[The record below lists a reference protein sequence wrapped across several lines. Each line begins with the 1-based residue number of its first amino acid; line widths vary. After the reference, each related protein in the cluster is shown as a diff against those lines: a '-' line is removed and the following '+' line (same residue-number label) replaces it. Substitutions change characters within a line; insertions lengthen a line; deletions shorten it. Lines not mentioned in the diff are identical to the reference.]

1 MQMSDLETL
10 FSPCPIGARMAPNR
24 LVAQPVESND
34 GTERG
39 EPTER
44 TVLHYANL
52 ARGGWG
58 TVVVEST
65 SVNSRSLGRLHGLV
79 LTEETASSY
88 EKMVAAFKDA
98 YPDALFIMQI
108 THSGRQSHPST
119 DLVTITPNSP
129 GHERYLSADEI
140 QEIVDES
147 VVSAR
152 LAEELGFDGVDYKMC
167 NAYLGTETMRPT
179 NTRPD
184 RWGGCFENRMRFM
197 TEGVSRI
204 LAARQSA
211 DFVVGAR
218 ISFCE
223 GSVGGFGSAGP
234 DTDRFDPTE
243 PLESIRVMDRLGMD
257 FCSITGLPVD
267 LTGHDLTPAEVRE
280 PSLYYERLTKE
291 LIADEDLS
299 LPVLGAGYSEL
310 GQDTWAIAAQRIRD
324 GHADCV
330 GFARQTLSDP
340 FAPAKLRRG
349 ESISYCTRCNI
360 CQQLVLNQFQG
371 GCVVYDDYFAAQL
384 PALRELQTNAGDNH

>member
-1 MQMSDLETL
+1 MPKSDLETL
-10 FSPCPIGARMAPNR
+10 FSPCAIGTRMAPNR

-39 EPTER
+39 EPSER
-44 TVLHYANL
+44 TVQHYANL

-79 LTEETASSY
+79 LTEKTASSY

-98 YPDALFIMQI
+98 CPEALFIMQI

-119 DLVTITPNSP
+119 DLVTITPDSP
-129 GHERYLSADEI
+129 GHERYLSAAEI

-147 VVSAR
+147 VVCAR
-152 LAEELGFDGVDYKMC
+152 LAEKLGFDGIDFKMC

-184 RWGGCFENRMRFM
+184 RWGGSFENRMRFM

-204 LAARQSA
+204 LAARQS
-211 DFVVGAR
+211 DGFLVGAR

-223 GSVGGFGSAGP
+223 GSVGGFGAAGP
-234 DTDRFDPTE
+234 DTDRFDPSE
-243 PLESIRVMDRLGMD
+243 PLESIRVMDQLGMD

-267 LTGHDLTPAEVRE
+267 LSDYDLTPAEVRE
-280 PSLYYERLTKE
+280 PSLFYERLTKQ
-291 LIADEDLS
+291 LIADEGLS

-310 GQDTWAIAAQRIRD
+310 GKNTWPIAAQRIRD

-330 GFARQTLSDP
+330 GFARQTLADP
-340 FAPAKLRRG
+340 LTPNKLRSG
-349 ESISYCTRCNI
+349 DPIAYCTRCNI

-371 GCVVYDDYFAAQL
+371 GCVVYNDYFAAQL
-384 PALRELQTNAGDNH
+384 PALRKLEASAGANH

>member
-1 MQMSDLETL
+1 MPKSDLETL
-10 FSPCPIGARMAPNR
+10 FSPCIIGARNAPNR

-34 GTERG
+34 GTDRG

-44 TVLHYANL
+44 TIQHYANL

-65 SVNSRSLGRLHGLV
+65 SVNNRSLGRLNGLV
-79 LTEETASSY
+79 LTDKTASAY
-88 EKMVAAFKDA
+88 EAMVSAFKDA
-98 YPDALFIMQI
+98 CPDALFIIQI
-108 THSGRQSHPST
+108 THSGRQSHPTT

-147 VVSAR
+147 VVSGL
-152 LAEELGFDGVDYKMC
+152 LAEKLGFDGIDYKMC

-179 NTRPD
+179 NTRSD
-184 RWGGCFENRMRFM
+184 RWGGAFENRMRFM

-204 LAARQSA
+204 LAARQSE
-211 DFVVGAR
+211 DFLVGAR

-223 GSVGGFGSAGP
+223 GSVGGFGAAGP
-234 DTDRFDPTE
+234 DTDRFDPSE

-267 LTGHDLTPAEVRE
+267 LSGYDLTPAEVRE
-280 PSLYYERLTKE
+280 PSLFYERLTKQ
-291 LIADEDLS
+291 LIADERLS

-310 GQDTWAIAAQRIRD
+310 GKDTWTIAAQRVRD

-330 GFARQTLSDP
+330 GFARQTLADP
-340 FAPAKLRRG
+340 YTPNKLCSG
-349 ESISYCTRCNI
+349 ETISYCTRCNI

-384 PALRELQTNAGDNH
+384 PALRKLQAGAGHSH